1 MSGSTGADRI
11 QSREHFK
18 KFLASYE
25 KVVKQFPGFVSIKP
39 SGSYN
44 SNLSKQDFGDIDLI
58 THIESNKD

>member
-18 KFLASYE
+18 KFLVSYE
-25 KVVKQFPGFVSIKP
+25 NLIKKFPGFVSIEP

-44 SNLSKQDFGDIDLI
+44 SNPNKTEFGDIDLI
-58 THIESNKD
+58 THI

>member
-18 KFLASYE
+18 KFLVSYE
-25 KVVKQFPGFVSIKP
+25 SLLKKFPGFVSIKP

-44 SNLSKQDFGDIDLI
+44 SNL
-58 THIESNKD
+58 NKTSVI